1 MLCRDYSLPS
11 PTTRQKSHPS
21 CHVNTIYR
29 APCLSANQK
38 PALPPADQSE
48 NSDERGW
55 QSVNVNV
62 VLYVHILSLDTKL
75 HHNAS
80 NNNNI
85 KMHGYHQYK

>member
-1 MLCRDYSLPS
+1 M
-11 PTTRQKSHPS
+11 
-21 CHVNTIYR
+21 
-29 APCLSANQK
+29 
-38 PALPPADQSE
+38 PPADQ
-48 NSDERGW
+48 SDERGW

-85 KMHGYHQYK
+85 KMHGYHQLPMSRYNKKLIDSDLGDILQGHCLAN